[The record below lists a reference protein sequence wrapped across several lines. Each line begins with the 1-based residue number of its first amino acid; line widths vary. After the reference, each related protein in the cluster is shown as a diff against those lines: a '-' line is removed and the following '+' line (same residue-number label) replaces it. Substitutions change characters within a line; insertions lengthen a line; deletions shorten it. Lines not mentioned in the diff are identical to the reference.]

1 MPISSSQA
9 DPLTLENLH
18 LTTIKRIFLIK
29 RTFGCETA
37 LVGDLGPSCA
47 RFSSSWARLGC
58 SFGAL
63 NASGWQVRFPR
74 IPPYVHKSKF
84 NSQTSVFQKSPSSQ
98 REIEVFESG
107 GGNPDFHNL
116 LGRPPYTVFY
126 DGFWHFARV
135 RLRNRFIPL
144 MSTLLLAHYLT
155 VFFQIVAFP
164 YLGPSRCRFGP
175 PKRALQHS
183 ETE

>member
-9 DPLTLENLH
+9 NPLTLENLH
-18 LTTIKRIFLIK
+18 LTTIKLIFLIK
-29 RTFGCETA
+29 RRFGCETA

-47 RFSSSWARLGC
+47 RFWSSWARLGC

-84 NSQTSVFQKSPSSQ
+84 NSQTSVFQKPPFSG
-98 REIEVFESG
+98 RKIEVFENG

-135 RLRNRFIPL
+135 RLRNRFIRL
-144 MSTLLLAHYLT
+144 MSTLSLAHYLT
-155 VFFQIVAFP
+155 VFFQIVVFP
-164 YLGPSRCRFGP
+164 SLGPSRCRFGP
-175 PKRALQHS
+175 PKRALQPS

>member
-18 LTTIKRIFLIK
+18 FTTIKRVCLIK
-29 RTFGCETA
+29 RRFGCETA

-84 NSQTSVFQKSPSSQ
+84 NSQTSVFQKSPFS
-98 REIEVFESG
+98 RCEIEVFENG

-126 DGFWHFARV
+126 DGLWHFARV
-135 RLRNRFIPL
+135 RLRNRFILL
-144 MSTLLLAHYLT
+144 MSMLLLASYLIL
-155 VFFQIVAFP
+155 FFQIVVFQYFKP
-164 YLGPSRCRFGP
+164 LS
-175 PKRALQHS
+175 LIHI
-183 ETE
+183 